1 VARLNQNIRALN
13 ASGFMDERILREKF
27 GDLGRGCSNGV
38 GGRAGASDNAVRAID
53 DSQSR

>member
-1 VARLNQNIRALN
+1 MARLNQNIRALN